1 MKKRVATRRKRK
13 ENNPQKNV
21 TEDVIYDKM
30 FITKTLNQNHGSEK
44 FISDSGA
51 TLHMVNSEG
60 NLTNLKGAKI

>member
-1 MKKRVATRRKRK
+1 
-13 ENNPQKNV
+13 
-21 TEDVIYDKM
+21 M